1 MLTAVSLYSGG
12 GGIDEGLKQAGV
24 KTIYAIDNGIAE
36 CDTLKENFP
45 DCEVICDRVDKHLSI
60 LPKADI
66 VVGGPPCPEFSRAK
80 MGRTFDMCEVN
91 NFWRAVDL
99 IKPKWYLMENV
110 QDIKKKL
117 IKHNFKINM
126 ADYGV
131 PQTRVRRFFTNIPLP
146 PPTHAENPQQNLL
159 GQKIN
164 KWVSVKE
171 ALNLDGIIQDRKTTF
186 QDGFR
191 NYSIDKPSFTLLA
204 DARVWYISN
213 TRFKGSN
220 QIEKTRTVDNP
231 AMTVMA
237 SEEMQLT
244 DYKIYSTKYLKEKN
258 PIIYKKHP
266 LNTLGKPAST
276 ICAKD
281 RGTQG
286 DGMISNG
293 EHARKL
299 TLGEI
304 AILQGFPE
312 TYKFVGTKTEVRRQI
327 GNAVPPSVIKVFF
340 TQEDLRQ

>member
-1 MLTAVSLYSGG
+1 MLTAVSLYSGA
-12 GGIDEGLKQAGV
+12 GGIDEGLKQARV
-24 KTIYAIDNGIAE
+24 KTIFAIDNGIAE

-45 DCEVICDRVDKHLSI
+45 DCEVICARVDKHLLT

-80 MGRTFDMCEVN
+80 MGRTFDMCEVD
-91 NFWRAVDL
+91 NFWKAVDL

-131 PQTRVRRFFTNIPLP
+131 PQTRIRRFFTNLPLP
-146 PPTHAENPQQNLL
+146 PPTHAENPQLNLL
-159 GQKIN
+159 GQQLK
-164 KWVSVKE
+164 KWVSVKD
-171 ALNLDGIIQDRKTTF
+171 ALGLDGMIQDRKTTF

-191 NYSIDKPSFTLLA
+191 DYPIDKPSFTPNFDQDFVKLT
-204 DARVWYISN
+204 I
-213 TRFKGSN
+213 
-220 QIEKTRTVDNP
+220 DNP
-231 AMTVMA
+231 SMTVMA

-244 DYKIYSTKYLKEKN
+244 NYKIYSTKYLKEKN
-258 PIIYKKHP
+258 PTIYKKHP

-312 TYKFVGTKTEVRRQI
+312 TYKFCGNKGEVRRQI
-327 GNAVPPSVIKVFF
+327 GNAVPPPVIKAFF